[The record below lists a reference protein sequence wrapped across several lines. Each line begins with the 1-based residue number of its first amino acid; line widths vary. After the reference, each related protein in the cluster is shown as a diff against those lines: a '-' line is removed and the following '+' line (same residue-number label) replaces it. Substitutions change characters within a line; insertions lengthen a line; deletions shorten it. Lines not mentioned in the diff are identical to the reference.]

1 MSDDNDLALRA
12 LDLATA
18 GLSVAKIADM
28 LDTTVKD
35 VKALIKAGK
44 RQDPRDY
51 DPDVEARRLDK
62 MSAALWPLASQG
74 DPETV
79 GVVVKLME
87 RRDTMDATIDGPRR
101 RRQSHHET
109 TEGPPRTGCDPRRC
123 RVADTMKV

>member
-1 MSDDNDLALRA
+1 MNADDDRALRA

-18 GLSVAKIADM
+18 GMSVAKIADM

-62 MSAALWPLASQG
+62 MSAA
-74 DPETV
+74 
-79 GVVVKLME
+79 VK
-87 RRDTMDATIDGPRR
+87 ATAKLQKAHRAQVATR
-101 RRQSHHET
+101 
-109 TEGPPRTGCDPRRC
+109 
-123 RVADTMKV
+123 ADTE

>member
-1 MSDDNDLALRA
+1 MTTADDRALRA

-18 GLSVAKIADM
+18 GLTHAKIASL
-28 LDTTVKD
+28 LDTTPKE

-87 RRDTMDATIDGPRR
+87 RRDTMTATIDGDLPAAIKA
-101 RRQSHHET
+101 T
-109 TEGPPRTGCDPRRC
+109 TKLQKAHRAQVATR
-123 RVADTMKV
+123 ADTE

>member
-1 MSDDNDLALRA
+1 MSADDARALRA

-18 GLSVAKIADM
+18 GLSVAKIAELIDA
-28 LDTTVKD
+28 TPKE

-44 RQDPRDY
+44 KQDPRDY

-87 RRDTMDATIDGPRR
+87 RRDMMDATIDGDLVAAVKV
-101 RRQSHHET
+101 T
-109 TEGPPRTGCDPRRC
+109 TKLQKTHRAQVATR
-123 RVADTMKV
+123 ADTE

>member
-1 MSDDNDLALRA
+1 MSDEDARALRA

-18 GLSVAKIADM
+18 GLSVAKIAEL
-28 LDTTVKD
+28 LDTTPKE
-35 VKALIKAGK
+35 VKALIKVGK
-44 RQDPRDY
+44 KRDPRDY

-87 RRDTMDATIDGPRR
+87 RRDMMDATIDGDLAAAVKV
-101 RRQSHHET
+101 T
-109 TEGPPRTGCDPRRC
+109 TKLQKTHRAQVATR
-123 RVADTMKV
+123 ADTE

>member
-1 MSDDNDLALRA
+1 MTEDRALRA

-18 GLSVAKIADM
+18 GLSISKIATM
-28 LDTTVKD
+28 LDTTPKE

-44 RQDPRDY
+44 KQDPRAY

-79 GVVVKLME
+79 GVIVKLIE
-87 RRDTMDATIDGPRR
+87 RRDTMDATIDGDLAAAVKATAKLQKAHRAQVATR
-101 RRQSHHET
+101 
-109 TEGPPRTGCDPRRC
+109 
-123 RVADTMKV
+123 ADTE

>member
-1 MSDDNDLALRA
+1 MTTNDEQALRA

-18 GLSVAKIADM
+18 GLSVAKIATM

-62 MSAALWPLASQG
+62 MSAPLASQG

-87 RRDTMDATIDGPRR
+87 RRDTMDATIDGDLAAAVKATAKLQKAHRAQVATR
-101 RRQSHHET
+101 
-109 TEGPPRTGCDPRRC
+109 
-123 RVADTMKV
+123 ADTE

>member
-1 MSDDNDLALRA
+1 MTDDRALRA

-18 GLSVAKIADM
+18 GLSVAKIAEL

-44 RQDPRDY
+44 KLDPRGY

-87 RRDTMDATIDGPRR
+87 CRATIDGDLAAAVKA
-101 RRQSHHET
+101 T
-109 TEGPPRTGCDPRRC
+109 TKLQKAHRAQVATR
-123 RVADTMKV
+123 ADTK

>member
-1 MSDDNDLALRA
+1 MTEDRALRA

-28 LDTTVKD
+28 LDVTTKEA
-35 VKALIKAGK
+35 KALIKAGK
-44 RQDPRDY
+44 KQDPRDY

-87 RRDTMDATIDGPRR
+87 RRDTMDVTVDGDLAAAVKATAKLQKAHRE
-101 RRQSHHET
+101 QVATH
-109 TEGPPRTGCDPRRC
+109 
-123 RVADTMKV
+123 ADTE

>member
-1 MSDDNDLALRA
+1 MTTNDEQALHA

-28 LDTTVKD
+28 LDVTTKEA
-35 VKALIKAGK
+35 KALIKAGK
-44 RQDPRDY
+44 KQDPRDY
-51 DPDVEARRLDK
+51 DPDAEARRLDK

-87 RRDTMDATIDGPRR
+87 RRDTMDVTVDGDLDAAVKATAKLQKAHRAQVATR
-101 RRQSHHET
+101 
-109 TEGPPRTGCDPRRC
+109 
-123 RVADTMKV
+123 ADTE

>member
-1 MSDDNDLALRA
+1 MTTADDRALRA

-18 GLSVAKIADM
+18 GMSVAKIATM
-28 LDTTVKD
+28 LDTTPKE

-87 RRDTMDATIDGPRR
+87 RRDTMTATIDGDLPAAIKATAKLQKAHRD
-101 RRQSHHET
+101 QVAT
-109 TEGPPRTGCDPRRC
+109 RTDIE
-123 RVADTMKV
+123 

>member
-1 MSDDNDLALRA
+1 MTTNDEQALHA

-28 LDTTVKD
+28 LDVTTKEA
-35 VKALIKAGK
+35 KALIKAGK
-44 RQDPRDY
+44 KQDPRDY

-87 RRDTMDATIDGPRR
+87 RRDTMDVTVDGDLAAAVKATAKLQKAHRAQVATR
-101 RRQSHHET
+101 
-109 TEGPPRTGCDPRRC
+109 
-123 RVADTMKV
+123 ADTE

>member
-1 MSDDNDLALRA
+1 MTDDRALRA

-18 GLSVAKIADM
+18 GLSVAKIAEL

-35 VKALIKAGK
+35 VK
-44 RQDPRDY
+44 
-51 DPDVEARRLDK
+51 ARRLDK

-87 RRDTMDATIDGPRR
+87 RRDMMDATIDGDLAAAVKATAKLQKAHRAQVATR
-101 RRQSHHET
+101 
-109 TEGPPRTGCDPRRC
+109 
-123 RVADTMKV
+123 ADTK

>member
-1 MSDDNDLALRA
+1 MSDDDRALRA

-18 GLSVAKIADM
+18 GMSVAKIATM
-28 LDTTVKD
+28 LDATPKE

-44 RQDPRDY
+44 KQDPRDY

-87 RRDTMDATIDGPRR
+87 RRDTMDVTVDGDLAAAVKATTKLQKMHRA
-101 RRQSHHET
+101 QVT
-109 TEGPPRTGCDPRRC
+109 TRG
-123 RVADTMKV
+123 DTE

>member
-1 MSDDNDLALRA
+1 MTTDDELALRA
-12 LDLATA
+12 LDFATA

-44 RQDPRDY
+44 KQDPRDY

-87 RRDTMDATIDGPRR
+87 RRDTMDATIDGDLAAAVKA
-101 RRQSHHET
+101 T
-109 TEGPPRTGCDPRRC
+109 TKLQKAHRAQAATR
-123 RVADTMKV
+123 ADTE

>member
-1 MSDDNDLALRA
+1 MTDDRALRA

-18 GLSVAKIADM
+18 GLSVAKIATM
-28 LDTTVKD
+28 LDTTPKE

-44 RQDPRDY
+44 KRDPRDY

-74 DPETV
+74 APETV

-87 RRDTMDATIDGPRR
+87 RRDTMTATIDGDLAAAVKV
-101 RRQSHHET
+101 T
-109 TEGPPRTGCDPRRC
+109 TKLQKTHRAQVATR
-123 RVADTMKV
+123 ADTE

>member
-1 MSDDNDLALRA
+1 MTTNDEQALHA

-18 GLSVAKIADM
+18 GMSVAKIADM
-28 LDTTVKD
+28 LDVTTKEA
-35 VKALIKAGK
+35 KALIKAGK
-44 RQDPRDY
+44 KQDPRDY

-87 RRDTMDATIDGPRR
+87 RRDTMDATIDGDLAAAVKATAKLQKAHRAQVATR
-101 RRQSHHET
+101 
-109 TEGPPRTGCDPRRC
+109 
-123 RVADTMKV
+123 ADTE

>member
-1 MSDDNDLALRA
+1 MTDERALRA

-18 GLSVAKIADM
+18 GLSVAKIAEL

-44 RQDPRDY
+44 KQDPRGY

-87 RRDTMDATIDGPRR
+87 RRDMMDATIDGDLAAAVKATAKLQKAHRAQVATR
-101 RRQSHHET
+101 
-109 TEGPPRTGCDPRRC
+109 
-123 RVADTMKV
+123 ADTE

>member
-1 MSDDNDLALRA
+1 MTADDDLALRA

-18 GLSVAKIADM
+18 GLSVAKIAAM
-28 LDTTVKD
+28 LDTTPKE

-44 RQDPRDY
+44 KRDPRDY

-87 RRDTMDATIDGPRR
+87 RRDTMDVTVDGDLAAAVRITAKLQKAHRDQVATL
-101 RRQSHHET
+101 
-109 TEGPPRTGCDPRRC
+109 
-123 RVADTMKV
+123 ADTE

>member
-1 MSDDNDLALRA
+1 MTEDRALRA

-28 LDTTVKD
+28 LDVTTKEA
-35 VKALIKAGK
+35 KALIKAGK
-44 RQDPRDY
+44 KQHPRDY

-87 RRDTMDATIDGPRR
+87 RRDTMDVTVDGDLAAAVKATAKLQKAHRE
-101 RRQSHHET
+101 QVATH
-109 TEGPPRTGCDPRRC
+109 
-123 RVADTMKV
+123 ADTE

>member
-1 MSDDNDLALRA
+1 MSADDARALRA

-18 GLSVAKIADM
+18 GLSVAKIAEL
-28 LDTTVKD
+28 LDTTPKE
-35 VKALIKAGK
+35 VKALIKLGK
-44 RQDPRDY
+44 KQDPRDY

-87 RRDTMDATIDGPRR
+87 RRDTMTATIDGDLATAVKV
-101 RRQSHHET
+101 T
-109 TEGPPRTGCDPRRC
+109 TKLQKAHRAQ
-123 RVADTMKV
+123 VATRADAE

>member
-1 MSDDNDLALRA
+1 MSDDDARALRA

-18 GLSVAKIADM
+18 GLSVAKIAEL
-28 LDTTVKD
+28 LDTTTKE

-44 RQDPRDY
+44 KQDPRDY

-62 MSAALWPLASQG
+62 MSSALWPLASQG

-87 RRDTMDATIDGPRR
+87 RRDMMDATIDGDLAAAVKVATKLQKTHRAQVATR
-101 RRQSHHET
+101 
-109 TEGPPRTGCDPRRC
+109 
-123 RVADTMKV
+123 ADTE

>member
-1 MSDDNDLALRA
+1 MTTDDDRALRA

-18 GLSVAKIADM
+18 GLSVAKIATM
-28 LDTTVKD
+28 LDTTPKE

-44 RQDPRDY
+44 KRDPRDY

-87 RRDTMDATIDGPRR
+87 RRDMMDATIDGDLAAAVRITAKLQKAHR
-101 RRQSHHET
+101 DQVATR
-109 TEGPPRTGCDPRRC
+109 
-123 RVADTMKV
+123 ADTE

>member
-1 MSDDNDLALRA
+1 MSDEDARALRA

-18 GLSVAKIADM
+18 GLSVAKIADI

-35 VKALIKAGK
+35 VKALIKSGK
-44 RQDPRDY
+44 KRDPRSY

-62 MSAALWPLASQG
+62 MIAALWPLASQG

-87 RRDTMDATIDGPRR
+87 RRDTMDVTVDGDLAAAVKATTKLQKAHRAQVATR
-101 RRQSHHET
+101 
-109 TEGPPRTGCDPRRC
+109 
-123 RVADTMKV
+123 ADTE

>member
-1 MSDDNDLALRA
+1 MSDDDRALRA

-18 GLSVAKIADM
+18 GMSVAKIATM
-28 LDTTVKD
+28 LEVTPKE

-62 MSAALWPLASQG
+62 MSAALWPLASKG
-74 DPETV
+74 NPETV

-87 RRDTMDATIDGPRR
+87 RRDTMDVTVDGDLAAAVKATTKLQKAHRAQVATRGD
-101 RRQSHHET
+101 
-109 TEGPPRTGCDPRRC
+109 TE
-123 RVADTMKV
+123 

>member
-1 MSDDNDLALRA
+1 MTTDDRALRA

-18 GLSVAKIADM
+18 GLSVAKIAEL
-28 LDTTVKD
+28 LDATPKE

-44 RQDPRDY
+44 KQDPRDY

-87 RRDTMDATIDGPRR
+87 RRDTMDATIDGDLAAAVRITAKLQKAHRDQVAP
-101 RRQSHHET
+101 H
-109 TEGPPRTGCDPRRC
+109 
-123 RVADTMKV
+123 ADTE

>member
-1 MSDDNDLALRA
+1 MTDDRALRA

-18 GLSVAKIADM
+18 GLSVAKIATM
-28 LDTTVKD
+28 LEATPKE

-44 RQDPRDY
+44 KRDPRDY

-87 RRDTMDATIDGPRR
+87 RRDTMDATIDGDLAAAVRITAKLQKAHR
-101 RRQSHHET
+101 DQVATR
-109 TEGPPRTGCDPRRC
+109 
-123 RVADTMKV
+123 ADTE

>member
-1 MSDDNDLALRA
+1 MTDELALRA

-18 GLSVAKIADM
+18 GLSVAKIAEL

-44 RQDPRDY
+44 KLDPRGY

-87 RRDTMDATIDGPRR
+87 RRDMMDATIDGDLAAAVKATAKLQKAHRAQVATR
-101 RRQSHHET
+101 AH
-109 TEGPPRTGCDPRRC
+109 TE
-123 RVADTMKV
+123 

>member
-1 MSDDNDLALRA
+1 MSDGDARALRA

-18 GLSVAKIADM
+18 GLSISKIATM
-28 LDTTVKD
+28 LDTTPKE

-44 RQDPRDY
+44 KQDPRDY

-79 GVVVKLME
+79 GVIVKLME
-87 RRDTMDATIDGPRR
+87 RRDAMDATIDGDLAAAVKATAKLQKAHRAQVATR
-101 RRQSHHET
+101 
-109 TEGPPRTGCDPRRC
+109 
-123 RVADTMKV
+123 ADTE

>member
-1 MSDDNDLALRA
+1 MSADDDRALRA

-18 GLSVAKIADM
+18 GLSVAKIAELIDAT
-28 LDTTVKD
+28 LKE

-44 RQDPRDY
+44 KQDPRDY

-62 MSAALWPLASQG
+62 MIAALWPLASQG

-87 RRDTMDATIDGPRR
+87 RRDMMDATIDGDLAAAVKAAAKLQKTHRAQVATR
-101 RRQSHHET
+101 
-109 TEGPPRTGCDPRRC
+109 
-123 RVADTMKV
+123 ADTE

>member
-1 MSDDNDLALRA
+1 MSDEDARALRA

-18 GLSVAKIADM
+18 GLSVSKIADI

-35 VKALIKAGK
+35 VKSLIKAGK
-44 RQDPRDY
+44 KLDPRDY

-62 MSAALWPLASQG
+62 MSSALWPLASQG

-87 RRDTMDATIDGPRR
+87 RRDTMTATIDGDLAAAVKATAKLQKAHRAQVATR
-101 RRQSHHET
+101 
-109 TEGPPRTGCDPRRC
+109 
-123 RVADTMKV
+123 ADTE